1 MLVAMPKIG
10 AEGFSS
16 ASLDFSAARGTMI
29 YQALASGGLAAYEP
43 DTVALAA
50 ALIAFFHLTRFS
62 DVGAN
67 IGLYSLVLTRLNRGE
82 LRTRAFEP
90 LPSLVEIFRTLIAA
104 NELSIGIVAAAVGA
118 TAGDALLHVSSRSDS
133 SNSLNPVFRP
143 SKECITVPLI
153 TLDEDAGGSGHFPQL
168 LKIDTESTE
177 PDVLNGASRL
187 IEKHRP
193 WIICEVLKDRTEV
206 SLQTIFRRHNYLSY
220 HIDGSASLNLRDR
233 IVGDH
238 THQHRDWL
246 FAPHSLPREFNE
258 YYLAVRTAFREAS
271 L

>member
-1 MLVAMPKIG
+1 
-10 AEGFSS
+10 
-16 ASLDFSAARGTMI
+16 MI

-50 ALIAFFHLTRFS
+50 ALIVFFGLTRFS

-67 IGLYSLVLTRLNRGE
+67 VGLYSLVLSRLTQGK

-90 LPSLVEIFRTLIAA
+90 LPSLVEVFKALVVA
-104 NELSIGIVAAAVGA
+104 NKLSVEIVAAAVGQK
-118 TAGDALLHVSSRSDS
+118 TGDALLHVSTRSDS
-133 SNSLNPVFRP
+133 SNSLNPAFRP
-143 SKECITVPLI
+143 SREHIKVPLI
-153 TLDEDAGGSGHFPQL
+153 TLDGDAAETGHFPQV

-187 IEKHRP
+187 IEQHRP
-193 WIICEVLKDRTEV
+193 WIICEVLKDRTEAT
-206 SLQTIFRRHNYLSY
+206 LQPIFHRHHYLSY
-220 HIDGSASLNLRDR
+220 HIDGSDSLNLQDR

-246 FAPHSLPREFNE
+246 FAPHALPREFSVVYRNFM
-258 YYLAVRTAFREAS
+258 TAFRETS
-271 L
+271 Q